1 MLLIRD
7 ALPED
12 ARAVAQIHVEAWR
25 AAYAAILPEAF
36 LASLSVASRQ
46 AFWAQFLAEKQGH
59 LQVVMDGGRMLGWI
73 NTGPCRDQGA
83 VNGDA
88 EIWALY
94 ALPTVWSTGAGRQL
108 WVSAQTRLLEQGYRQ
123 CRSWVLA
130 QNARA
135 IRFYKAAG
143 FERDDAP
150 AKTIDLGGAL
160 VEEMRFSCRLVV
172 RDGLSAA
179 SDGKRRET
187 RPDATG

>member
-1 MLLIRD
+1 MMLIRD
-7 ALPED
+7 AIPDD
-12 ARAVAQIHVEAWR
+12 AQAVTQIHVEAWR
-25 AAYAAILPEAF
+25 SAYAAILPEAF

-46 AFWAQFLAEKQGH
+46 AFWAQFLAEKQGD
-59 LQVVMDGGRMLGWI
+59 LQVAMDGGRMLGWI

-94 ALPTVWSTGAGRQL
+94 ALPIAWSTGVGRQL
-108 WVSAQTRLLEQGYRQ
+108 WVSAQTRLLELGYRQ
-123 CRSWVLA
+123 CRLWVMA
-130 QNARA
+130 ENARA

-150 AKTIDLGGAL
+150 AKTIELGGAP
-160 VEEMRFSCRLVV
+160 VEEIRLSCRLGV
-172 RDGLSAA
+172 RRGLSAT
-179 SDGKRRET
+179 SDANRPET